1 MTIADV
7 KDLEIPEKFGCDDDN
22 METGAIDY
30 VLDQLDDTVD
40 TTWGASKF
48 VIFFDGSDQIVKI
61 PFSGEYCWNDD
72 IEDEDF
78 YDFNTSDYCAIEA
91 SLYADAVVRGVE
103 KFFARTIYGGV
114 TKKGTPYYISD
125 KVQIYGN
132 MISKLKTPSE
142 ENIEK
147 AKKYWFSLS
156 YHTDLNKEWI
166 AYALEW
172 YGEEEVEK
180 LMNFISDENIYD
192 LHNNNV
198 GFREN
203 GAPVILDYSGFDS

>member
-7 KDLEIPEKFGCDDDN
+7 KDLKIPEDFGCDEDEEVTN
-22 METGAIDY
+22 AIDY
-30 VLDQLDDTVD
+30 VLNQLDETVD

-48 VIFFDGSDQIVKI
+48 IIFFDGSDQIVKI
-61 PFSGEYCWNDD
+61 PFSGEYYWNED
-72 IEDEDF
+72 IEEEDF

-125 KVQIYGN
+125 KVQVYEN
-132 MISKLKTPSE
+132 MMDKLKNPSE

-147 AKKYWFSLS
+147 AKKYWFRSSYRVDLS
-156 YHTDLNKEWI
+156 EDWI
-166 AYALEW
+166 ARALEW

-180 LMNFISDENIYD
+180 LMNFISEEHIYD
-192 LHNNNV
+192 LHSGNV
-198 GFREN
+198 GFRKD
-203 GAPVILDYSGFDS
+203 GAPVILDYSGFNS